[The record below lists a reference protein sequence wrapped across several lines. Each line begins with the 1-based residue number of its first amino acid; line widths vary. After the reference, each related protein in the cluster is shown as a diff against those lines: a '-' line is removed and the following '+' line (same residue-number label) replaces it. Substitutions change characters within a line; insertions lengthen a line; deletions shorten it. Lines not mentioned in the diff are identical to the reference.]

1 MWSLV
6 TLGSLR
12 LVDVRSEADCLPGR
26 RKELVLLAFLA
37 RRAPRMVPR
46 AVLAEL
52 LWGDKDEDRARA
64 SLRQALSQLRRVL
77 GDALDV
83 QTDTVA
89 LSSSAVALDLKK
101 LEDTAASGHW
111 NAVVAQWTGSFLAGH
126 DDVGTES
133 FREWIDGERAH
144 LARIMERAFAALI
157 EDAERRGA
165 VNDALATARRW
176 HDAFPDDESAADAL
190 TRTLNAMPERGP
202 DAQDQAIPPL
212 AGAAPQTLPATI
224 TKRPWLAA
232 RRSRWLA
239 LGGGLILMLAAAV
252 PLARQSFFRTG
263 VGGSDGIET
272 VIVPDLRTVGVDT
285 VLAQVVSEAL
295 RIDLR
300 QSRALIVYPP
310 AAVQQGLKSVGTPD
324 AASADLEMIRRVAA
338 RAGAKAVVDGEILAS
353 GSQYLVSVRLV
364 ATTSGAE
371 LKHYSV
377 RADDRDQLL
386 SAIDGLALK
395 LRRGAG
401 ETLGGVEDA
410 RPVERV
416 TTTSLEALSRYVR
429 ATRALDFEGATEKGV
444 ALLDEAIALDSTFAM
459 AYRRLAIE
467 LNDRG
472 GNDARLRRA
481 VEHAYAFRA
490 RLTDPERHVVEA
502 AYFAMGP
509 MPDEDKAI
517 AAYEAALE
525 ANPRFGVPYINLS
538 GIALRRHQFARA
550 ESLAQRAL
558 MLGSASAAAHANLAQ
573 AQTNQGKLDAAAAT
587 IAHLDSVSP
596 GNNTALLARAR
607 WLNARGATDSAAI
620 VVEQAFNATTDIGRR
635 QLTAGMMR
643 DLALAQ
649 GNVAEGRRWAAIWT
663 DAAVRRNQ
671 PGAALT
677 GALDQAWITLW
688 FEHDTS
694 AALREV
700 ASALQR
706 NPLGVITPLDR
717 PYGKLI
723 RLFAWAG
730 RPSRAR
736 VALAGYDS
744 ATGGRP
750 RLRARALTPRYEG
763 EIALAER
770 RYGDALANFRAADS
784 LDCVTCLL
792 PFMAIT
798 YDRMGTPDS
807 ARILWRRYLETPDY
821 EDRIGSDASFRRMAL
836 QELPFADEAR
846 VKRLEARGK
855 R

>member
-12 LVDVRSEADCLPGR
+12 LVDTRTGEDCLPGR

-37 RRAPRMVPR
+37 RRAPRKVPR

-52 LWGDKDEDRARA
+52 LWGEKDEDRARA

-77 GDALDV
+77 GDALDI

-89 LSSSAVALDLKK
+89 LSTAAVALDLRK
-101 LEDTAASGHW
+101 LEESAAAGHW
-111 NAVVAQWTGSFLAGH
+111 SGVVAQWTGSFLAGH
-126 DDVGTES
+126 DEVGTES
-133 FREWIDGERAH
+133 YREWVDGERGR
-144 LARIMERAFAALI
+144 LARIMERAFASLI

-165 VNDALATARRW
+165 VNDAVAIGHRW
-176 HDAFPDDESAADAL
+176 HDAFPDDEGASDAL
-190 TRTLNAMPERGP
+190 TRALKAL
-202 DAQDQAIPPL
+202 Q
-212 AGAAPQTLPATI
+212 GANPVHEQVSTAPGLPATPVGPQ
-224 TKRPWLAA
+224 PWLAA
-232 RRSRWLA
+232 RGVRWLA
-239 LGGGLILMLAAAV
+239 YGGGLIAILVAAL
-252 PLARQSFFRTG
+252 PLARESFFRS
-263 VGGSDGIET
+263 GSAGLDALQT
-272 VIVPDLRTVGVDT
+272 VIVPDLRAVGVDT
-285 VLAQVVSEAL
+285 TLAQDMSEAL

-300 QSRALIVYPP
+300 QSRVLSVYPP
-310 AAVQQGLKSVGTPD
+310 ASVQQALRQLDPG
-324 AASADLEMIRRVAA
+324 SATSINLETARRIAA
-338 RAGAKAVVDGEILAS
+338 RAGVNVVTDGEIVGS
-353 GSQYLVSVRLV
+353 GSRYLISVRLI
-364 ATTSGAE
+364 ATRTGAE
-371 LKHYSV
+371 LAHYDAPAENRNELLPAV
-377 RADDRDQLL
+377 DRLT
-386 SAIDGLALK
+386 AK

-401 ETLGGVEDA
+401 ETLRNVENA
-410 RPVERV
+410 RPVEQV
-416 TTTSLEALSRYVR
+416 TTNSLEAYSKYVR
-429 ATRALDFEGATEKGV
+429 ATRALDYEGATEKGL

-459 AYRRLAIE
+459 AYRRLAME

-472 GNDARLRRA
+472 GNDARLRSA

-509 MPDEDKAI
+509 VPDEDRAI

-525 ANPRFGVPYINLS
+525 ANPRFGVPLINLS

-550 ESLAQRAL
+550 ESLAQQAL

-607 WLNARGATDSAAI
+607 LLNARGATDSAA
-620 VVEQAFNATTDIGRR
+620 VVVQQAFDATTDIGRR
-635 QLTAGMMR
+635 QIAAGLLR
-643 DLALAQ
+643 DLALARSD
-649 GNVAEGRRWAAIWT
+649 VAGGRRWAAIWT

-671 PGAALT
+671 PGAALA

-688 FEHDTS
+688 FDHDTS
-694 AALREV
+694 AALRV
-700 ASALQR
+700 VGTALKR
-706 NPLGVITPLDR
+706 NPLDAIPPLDR

-736 VALAGYDS
+736 AALAGYDS

-750 RLRARALTPRYEG
+750 RIRARALKARYHG

-770 RYGDALANFRAADS
+770 RYGDALEYFRAADS
-784 LDCVTCLL
+784 VDCVTCLF
-792 PFMAIT
+792 PMMAIT
-798 YDRMGTPDS
+798 YDRMGAPDS

-821 EDRIGSDASFRRMAL
+821 EDRIGSDASFRQMAL
-836 QELPFADEAR
+836 QEQPFADEAR
-846 VKRLEARGK
+846 AKRLEARGK